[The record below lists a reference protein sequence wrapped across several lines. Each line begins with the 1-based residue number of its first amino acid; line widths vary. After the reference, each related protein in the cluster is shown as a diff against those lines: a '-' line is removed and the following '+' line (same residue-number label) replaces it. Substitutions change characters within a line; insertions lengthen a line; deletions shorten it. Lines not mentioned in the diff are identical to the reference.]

1 MSAGYQSSLLSAR
14 LGSGQNV
21 PKTAPAEDDY
31 SGLGL
36 RLALLI
42 GLGGI
47 ALTFLVAG
55 IDAMRLLATMRA
67 ENKVLRDA
75 ALQRTNHIAS
85 IRSCIMLSRNYFLDS
100 DQQKATE
107 YLAKVQDARSR
118 SMSDL
123 ANYQATTLEERESI
137 TNLGNVLNQHWV
149 LLTRVLTTT
158 PIGKPV
164 PASFYK
170 DEIAPLSASFVQ
182 ISAQLEGI
190 DAKQAATTQAAI
202 ESQFERL
209 GSQLSSALG
218 LGLGAALLL
227 AAGCL
232 LYISRVERQNSRR
245 YREVLQARR
254 TLEQLSARLVD
265 AQEKE
270 RRTISRELHD
280 QVGQTLNAVLV
291 EAANLAP
298 RIHADDALSRQYLD
312 NIRKFADSSV
322 NSIRDIALLLRPS
335 MLDDLGLIPALEWQ
349 AREVSRR
356 SGIHIKIVAEDLT
369 DSLPDE
375 VRTCIYRL
383 VQEALQNVSRHSGAK
398 NASVTVRQEGGSV
411 FLSVED
417 DGHGFAPD
425 KTRGLGMLGM
435 EERVRQLRGQ
445 FQVQSSPGKG
455 TAIRVTLPVPVAQS
469 IE

>member
-1 MSAGYQSSLLSAR
+1 MQTP
-14 LGSGQNV
+14 QNMPV
-21 PKTAPAEDDY
+21 EVDY
-31 SGLGL
+31 SGWGL

-55 IDAMRLLATMRA
+55 IDAVRLLAAMRT

-85 IRSCIMLSRNYFLDS
+85 IRSCILLSHTYFGDYFLDS
-100 DQQKATE
+100 NQQRGSE
-107 YLAKVQDARSR
+107 YLVKVQDARSR

-123 ANYQATTLEERESI
+123 ANYRASTLEEQELI
-137 TNLGNVLNQHWV
+137 VNLGDVLNQHWV
-149 LLTRVLTTT
+149 RLTRVLSST
-158 PIGKPV
+158 PTGRPL
-164 PASFYK
+164 PASYYR
-170 DEIAPLSASFVQ
+170 DEIVPLSASFVE
-182 ISAQLEGI
+182 ITAQLEGI
-190 DAKQAATTQAAI
+190 DAKQSATTEAEI
-202 ESQFERL
+202 ESQFEHL
-209 GSQLSSALG
+209 GSRLSSALG

-232 LYISRVERQNSRR
+232 LYISRVERQNGRR
-245 YREVLQARR
+245 YQEVLNARR
-254 TLEQLSARLVD
+254 ALEQLSARLVD
-265 AQEKE
+265 AQETE

-298 RIHADDALSRQYLD
+298 RIHADDALSLQYLD

-335 MLDDLGLIPALEWQ
+335 MLDDLGLMPALEWQ

-356 SGIHIKIVAEDLT
+356 SGIHVKVVAEDVT

-375 VRTCIYRL
+375 MRTCIYRL
-383 VQEALQNVSRHSGAK
+383 VQEALQNISRHSGAK
-398 NASVTVRQEGGSV
+398 SALVTVRQDGGSV
-411 FLSVED
+411 SLTVED

-445 FQVQSSPGKG
+445 FDVRSSPGKG
-455 TAIRVTLPVPVAQS
+455 TTMRVTLPIPVAQS